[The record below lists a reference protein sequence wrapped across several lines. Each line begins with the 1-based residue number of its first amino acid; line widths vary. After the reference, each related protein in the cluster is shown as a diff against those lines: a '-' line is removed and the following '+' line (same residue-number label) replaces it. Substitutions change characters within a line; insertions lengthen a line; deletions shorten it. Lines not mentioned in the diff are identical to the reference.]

1 MPLSIVEVVPQSG
14 ASNVDATANEGVAG
28 FENVRH
34 RLFGIAYQVLG
45 RAADAEDIVQDVWV
59 RWQGAD
65 RARVRDRVG
74 FLVTVTRRTA
84 LNAATSARARREVSV
99 GEWLPE
105 HDAATIDPQL
115 RAEHSE
121 AIAVALDLLLARLSP
136 VERAVYVLREAFA
149 YPFREIGEALEISE
163 ANARQV
169 ARRARIHLAE
179 QRHESVDSAERDELL
194 ESFLDAARAG
204 NVAGLIDMLVN
215 AVDTKS
221 ASTRCHAVLD
231 RAKLRTSR
239 PTVAVRARCATPA
252 DAAHPQR

>member
-1 MPLSIVEVVPQSG
+1 VPRTPRTSSRTCG
-14 ASNVDATANEGVAG
+14 SVGRARTGRG
-28 FENVRH
+28 FE
-34 RLFGIAYQVLG
+34 IASDSWS
-45 RAADAEDIVQDVWV
+45 R
-59 RWQGAD
+59 
-65 RARVRDRVG
+65 
-74 FLVTVTRRTA
+74 
-84 LNAATSARARREVSV
+84 SREVSV